1 MRQTTKFLR
10 ILMCMVLGLSM
21 SFQSCKDYDDDIDK
35 LNNRIDGVITDLT
48 TLKETVKGLIKEV
61 TYDAATGKLTV
72 TPVNGDSKT
81 YAIGQSL
88 PTYELKVSGASC
100 WLEKDGQQS
109 GDKL

>member
-61 TYDAATGKLTV
+61 TYDAATEPHAGWRKM
-72 TPVNGDSKT
+72 VNNQEINWKSLYQTLRQDSMR
-81 YAIGQSL
+81 
-88 PTYELKVSGASC
+88 PN
-100 WLEKDGQQS
+100 
-109 GDKL
+109 

>member
-81 YAIGQSL
+81 YCQFGLI
-88 PTYELKVSGASC
+88 ESC
-100 WLEKDGQQS
+100 RSVWYSDFQFIS
-109 GDKL
+109 